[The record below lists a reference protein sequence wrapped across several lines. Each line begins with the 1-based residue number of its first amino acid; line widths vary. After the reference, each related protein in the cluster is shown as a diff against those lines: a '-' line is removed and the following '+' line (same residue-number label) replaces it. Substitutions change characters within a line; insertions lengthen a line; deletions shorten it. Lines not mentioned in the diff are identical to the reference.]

1 MNLHGVKYII
11 LFCDPLMYTMN
22 LPKGIVSKQIEEF
35 ISLLR
40 VKSQLRIN
48 ILILGKEKS
57 SPHSLLMFKWIQP
70 KLLYMA
76 MIVCVLNKLL

>member
-1 MNLHGVKYII
+1 
-11 LFCDPLMYTMN
+11 MYTMN
-22 LPKGIVSKQIEEF
+22 LPKHIVSNQIEEF

-48 ILILGKEKS
+48 ISILGKEKS
-57 SPHSLLMFKWIQP
+57 SPHNLLMFKWIQP

-76 MIVCVLNKLL
+76 MIVYVLDKLL